1 MNLPRLL
8 FANLA
13 GFVVL
18 VSFGIPLGAQP
29 LSLTDALRAGESQ
42 APRLAAQR
50 FAVDSAGQQIGR
62 AGELPDPRLKL
73 GLENLPVSGAS
84 KYRYDLDFMTQRT
97 IGIAQDF
104 PNEAKRAA
112 RNDRALRQRDME
124 EANFAAQRTLVQR
137 EIARAWLEVHYAER
151 SLSLLLRLAD
161 QYRLQSDAAAPGVAR
176 GRLTAADGYALRTAF
191 EQAND
196 RILEQQKAVAKARNT
211 LAAWIGAEAGRP
223 LAPAPDI
230 NRFGHPLEHLVAG
243 LAQHPTLRAFD
254 LREDLARAEVNL
266 AKATRDRDWSLEVG
280 YAQRGPAF
288 DNMISVVVAIDL
300 PVAKERR
307 QERDIA
313 SRLAE
318 VEQVRAQR
326 EDARRM
332 HEAEVRNLQADWE
345 TAGKRI
351 GRYDT
356 VLLPL
361 ARERAQAALAA
372 YQGGRGEL
380 GAVLEADRAVL
391 ETELARVQSENDR
404 AKAWAG
410 LNYLDP
416 AEGKS

>member
-1 MNLPRLL
+1 MKFPLL
-8 FANLA
+8 LLACFAGVGVLA
-13 GFVVL
+13 TA
-18 VSFGIPLGAQP
+18 GAQP
-29 LSLTDALRAGESQ
+29 LSLADALRAGESQ

-50 FAVDSAGQQIGR
+50 FAVDSAGQQVGR
-62 AGELPDPRLKL
+62 ARELPDPRLKL

-84 KYRYDLDFMTQRT
+84 RFRYDQDFMTQRT
-97 IGIAQDF
+97 VGIAQDF

-124 EANFAAQRTLVQR
+124 EANFAAQRALVQR
-137 EIARAWLEVHYAER
+137 EIAAAWLEVHYAER
-151 SLSLLLRLAD
+151 ALILLRRLAD
-161 QYRLQSDAAAPGVAR
+161 QYRLQSDAAVPGVAR
-176 GRLTAADGYALRTAF
+176 GRQTAADGYALRTAF

-196 RILEQQKAVAKARNT
+196 RILEQEKAVAKARNT

-223 LAPAPDI
+223 LAAAPDI
-230 NRFGHPLEHLVAG
+230 TRFDHPLEHLVAG
-243 LAQHPTLRAFD
+243 LPQHPTLRTFD
-254 LREDLARAEVNL
+254 LREELARSEVNL

-280 YAQRGPAF
+280 YSQRGPAF

-300 PVAKERR
+300 PIAKEKR

-332 HEAEVRNLQADWE
+332 HEAEVRNLQADWQ

-351 GRYDT
+351 ERYDT

-391 ETELARVQSENDR
+391 ETELARVQSETER

-416 AEGKS
+416 VEGKS

>member
-1 MNLPRLL
+1 MIDNDVHIGSNCVLIAPVTIG
-8 FANLA
+8 A
-13 GFVVL
+13 GGTVGGG
-18 VSFGIPLGAQP
+18 SAISKSTEP
-29 LSLTDALRAGESQ
+29 DALS
-42 APRLAAQR
+42 
-50 FAVDSAGQQIGR
+50 
-62 AGELPDPRLKL
+62 
-73 GLENLPVSGAS
+73 
-84 KYRYDLDFMTQRT
+84 
-97 IGIAQDF
+97 
-104 PNEAKRAA
+104 
-112 RNDRALRQRDME
+112 
-124 EANFAAQRTLVQR
+124 
-137 EIARAWLEVHYAER
+137 
-151 SLSLLLRLAD
+151 
-161 QYRLQSDAAAPGVAR
+161 VAR
-176 GRLTAADGYALRTAF
+176 GRQTAADGYALRTAF

-196 RILEQQKAVAKARNT
+196 RILEQEKAVAKARNT
-211 LAAWIGAEAGRP
+211 LAAWIGAEAVRP
-223 LAPAPDI
+223 LAAAPDI
-230 NRFGHPLEHLVAG
+230 TRFDRPLEHLVAG
-243 LAQHPTLRAFD
+243 LPQHPTLRTFD
-254 LREDLARAEVNL
+254 LREELARSEVSL

-280 YAQRGPAF
+280 YSQRGPAF

-300 PVAKERR
+300 PIAKERR

-380 GAVLEADRAVL
+380 AAVLEADRSVL
-391 ETELARVQSENDR
+391 ETELARVQSETER

-416 AEGKS
+416 LEGKS

>member
-211 LAAWIGAEAGRP
+211 LAAWIGAEAGRICSE
-223 LAPAPDI
+223 D
-230 NRFGHPLEHLVAG
+230 G
-243 LAQHPTLRAFD
+243 FD
-254 LREDLARAEVNL
+254 LRVCEGR
-266 AKATRDRDWSLEVG
+266 RPSH
-280 YAQRGPAF
+280 PA
-288 DNMISVVVAIDL
+288 S
-300 PVAKERR
+300 
-307 QERDIA
+307 
-313 SRLAE
+313 SC
-318 VEQVRAQR
+318 QVRPSRSISAVAAVGPQ
-326 EDARRM
+326 
-332 HEAEVRNLQADWE
+332 
-345 TAGKRI
+345 
-351 GRYDT
+351 
-356 VLLPL
+356 LP
-361 ARERAQAALAA
+361 AM
-372 YQGGRGEL
+372 
-380 GAVLEADRAVL
+380 
-391 ETELARVQSENDR
+391 
-404 AKAWAG
+404 
-410 LNYLDP
+410 
-416 AEGKS
+416 